1 MRTLVM
7 SAVSLLLCIASL
19 NGKAVIY
26 PVESE
31 LRSDHFRVVIGGH
44 TSSVAHAAT
53 TYYFINF
60 SIQGKTQVS
69 ITAETEDYWAKGVEV
84 QPWRWGIRP
93 SVKGRTITFSIAEPM
108 KLSIS
113 RPGDHAAGAEM
124 LFLFANAPE
133 KTAPKPGEPGIRYYG
148 PGEYH
153 ENLDPKSGETIYLA
167 PGAVVFGSLN
177 LWGVENV
184 KVFGGGTIV
193 YDGPQ
198 NPNHDEGWM
207 HKRNW
212 HVIVMDHARNIQIS
226 GITCIVRSRTWM
238 IQMLGSRNVQF
249 DNVKV
254 IGGCPGNANQDGMD
268 WLGGGDTVIRNSFF
282 RASDDI
288 FALYGNWLGYDAKAL
303 TTPGETVDNILVENS
318 VLSTSI
324 SNVVRVSWPQ
334 KIFDSHN
341 FAMRN
346 SDVIHMGMGGCKVP
360 FGLLEIWD
368 NPGGHGRHENYS
380 FENIRLEAWYSL
392 LQLRQENP
400 EIRDVRLKNVWAL
413 EKPSLTPSTLSGDV
427 RGVALQNVKIG
438 GEVVDENGSV
448 PMILNG
454 NAMEPAYLPNDGP
467 RSVFKTN
474 PGAIK
479 PKTRVTFDA
488 SGSRGEITK
497 YEWFFG
503 DGAKGKGKTVHHS
516 FPDSRGSLLDGSGRF
531 RVLLKVT
538 DAKGLEDWS
547 YQPVVVAD
555 SLASSI
561 GTSDADTALRYRY
574 YEGSDLKLSD
584 VANLHPVANGSV
596 RTARVP
602 DRKRSENYAF
612 VFDGSLQAPVDGGY
626 TFLLLGNDLASLAI
640 DSHIVAVSPTPKPQV
655 CGMLGNMVQ
664 AATGSMG
671 LKAGRHTFHIVMTH
685 STGVDRFAVKW
696 QGPNTQLMNLL
707 DGFPMDKDQ
716 P

>member
-1 MRTLVM
+1 MRTVVM
-7 SAVSLLLCIASL
+7 SAISLLLCIASL

-26 PVESE
+26 PVGSE
-31 LRSDHFRVVIGGH
+31 LRSDHFRVAIGGH
-44 TSSVAHAAT
+44 ASPVAHAAT
-53 TYYFINF
+53 TYYFVNF
-60 SIQGKTQVS
+60 SIQGKTNVS
-69 ITAETEDYWAKGVEV
+69 VTAETEDYWAKGVEV

-133 KTAPKPGEPGIRYYG
+133 KITPKQGEPGIHYYG
-148 PGEYH
+148 PGTYH
-153 ENLDPKSGETIYLA
+153 ENLDPKSGEKIYLA

-268 WLGGGDTVIRNSFF
+268 WLGGGDTVIRDSFF

-303 TTPGETVDNILVENS
+303 TTPGETVDNVLVENS

-334 KIFDSHN
+334 KTFDSHN
-341 FAMRN
+341 FTMRN

-368 NPGGHGRHENYS
+368 NPGGQGRHENYS

-413 EKPSLTPSTLSGDV
+413 EKSSLTPSTLSGDV

-438 GEVVDENGSV
+438 GEVVDENAAV
-448 PMILNG
+448 PMVVNS
-454 NAMEPAYLPNDGP
+454 NAIEPAYRPNDGP
-467 RSVFKTN
+467 SSTFRIES
-474 PGAIK
+474 GAIK

-488 SGSRGEITK
+488 SGSSGEIAK

-503 DGAKGKGKTVHHS
+503 DGAKGKGKTVRHS

-547 YQPVVVAD
+547 YQPVVVTD
-555 SLASSI
+555 NLAPSV
-561 GTSDADTALRYRY
+561 GASDANTALRYRY
-574 YEGSDLKLSD
+574 YEGSDLKLAD
-584 VANLHPVANGSV
+584 VANLHPIESGSV

-612 VFDGSLQAPVDGGY
+612 VFDGSMQAPADGGY
-626 TFLLLGNDLASLAI
+626 TFLLLGNDLASLEI
-640 DSHIVAVSPTPKPQV
+640 DSHVAAVSPAPKPQV

-671 LKAGRHTFHIVMTH
+671 LKAGRHTFHIMMTH
-685 STGVDRFAVKW
+685 SSGVDGFAVKW
-696 QGPNTQLMNLL
+696 QGPNTKLMNLL
-707 DGFPMDKDQ
+707 DGFPMGKDQ